1 MAFSSVCGIL
11 KQNVHFCA
19 GLADSARSLKK
30 SNQDVSHLSEKL
42 NAVTLER
49 NAAVEKL
56 NGIQQLMAGY
66 DRSNVLQRNACHS
79 I

>member
-1 MAFSSVCGIL
+1 M
-11 KQNVHFCA
+11 NNA

-30 SNQDVSHLSEKL
+30 SSQDVSQLTEKL

-66 DRSNVLQRNACHS
+66 DFLSVCCKHTARHSRLQRSEGAS
-79 I
+79 IGVMY